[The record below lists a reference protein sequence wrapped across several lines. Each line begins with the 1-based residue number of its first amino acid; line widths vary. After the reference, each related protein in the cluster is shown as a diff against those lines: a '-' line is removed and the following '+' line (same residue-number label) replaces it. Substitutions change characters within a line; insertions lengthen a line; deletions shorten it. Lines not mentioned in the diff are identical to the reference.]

1 MKSTRSFS
9 WAHIELNAEITS
21 SFSPVNSSRWLQGKK
36 DPVHTW
42 FKWQTSRKMLQL
54 IRWKLCSVFLEKSR
68 RCIYFLSKLTEFLD
82 QKQAQ
87 SLWNRFTTIIMV
99 SRFCEAVIKHD
110 KTGNLLLE
118 LRFCGKMSLLIN
130 LYAEEWDVKNQRW
143 KLFYQ
148 AYLM

>member
-21 SFSPVNSSRWLQGKK
+21 FFSPVNSSRWLQGTK

-54 IRWKLCSVFLEKSR
+54 IRWKLCLVFLEKSR
-68 RCIYFLSKLTEFLD
+68 RCIYFLSKFTELLD

-87 SLWNRFTTIIMV
+87 SLWNRFSTIIMV
-99 SRFCEAVIKHD
+99 SRFCGAVVKLAICCWNYVFAARWVYYLICMQRNEMS
-110 KTGNLLLE
+110 KTNGENYFS
-118 LRFCGKMSLLIN
+118 RHI
-130 LYAEEWDVKNQRW
+130 
-143 KLFYQ
+143 
-148 AYLM
+148 